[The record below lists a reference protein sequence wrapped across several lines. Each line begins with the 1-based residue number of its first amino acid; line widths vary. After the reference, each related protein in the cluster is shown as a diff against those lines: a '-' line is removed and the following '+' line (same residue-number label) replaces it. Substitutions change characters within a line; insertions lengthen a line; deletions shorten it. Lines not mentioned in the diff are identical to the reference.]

1 MQRKIQHGIDTQH
14 KTEPK
19 IKRVLITD
27 ALLPASKYV
36 TTAKAA
42 EIAIAITENTKVP
55 KKYSFLISSTF
66 HSSIIFTLLNSLID
80 AFFIIRFVPQK
91 IHAIILK

>member
-14 KTEPK
+14 KTEPT

-27 ALLPASKYV
+27 ALLPTSKYV

-66 HSSIIFTLLNSLID
+66 HSSNRLILLNSLID
-80 AFFIIRFVPQK
+80 AFFTDTFSLCFIT
-91 IHAIILK
+91 LTL